1 MNTAIA
7 ALLIDIE
14 AELRTLGLWDK
25 VPPPPA
31 SLASD
36 QPFSID
42 TLTLPQWLQFI
53 FLPTLYRLLEQGE
66 PLPQRCGIAPMAQE
80 YFRGMGLASAALE
93 DVLLQMDEM
102 LSVDE
107 GGGGPP

>member
-1 MNTAIA
+1 MSTAIA

-14 AELRTLGLWDK
+14 AELRTLGLWDN

-31 SLASD
+31 ALASE

-53 FLPTLYRLLEQGE
+53 FLPTIYGLLEQGE
-66 PLPQRCGIAPMAQE
+66 ALPERCGIAPMAEQ
-80 YFRGMGLASAALE
+80 YFNGTELASAALE
-93 DVLLQMDEM
+93 AALLKMDQL
-102 LSVDE
+102 LSGEDSE
-107 GGGGPP
+107 Q